1 MEWAK
6 DAVSQTELVGIQ
18 KFPSDQNGLEL
29 PLGPNDTIPSCIM
42 GWMVILWVYYLQG
55 AGVHLPLKNRIL
67 NHSPFQRSP
76 IPNLNVAAIMLHDN
90 VFSLPGMVLK

>member
-29 PLGPNDTIPSCIM
+29 PLGQNDTIPSCIM

-55 AGVHLPLKNRIL
+55 AGLHLPLKNRIL
-67 NHSPFQRSP
+67 NHSPFRD
-76 IPNLNVAAIMLHDN
+76 LL
-90 VFSLPGMVLK
+90 FLT